1 MKFNKQIILM
11 HSFVIL
17 CVFVTVSLC
26 LYWCYKYNLN
36 EDLSVVHYKQFY
48 ETNDDVFPTM
58 SLCLGNPF
66 SEQHLAEYGV
76 NKTSYLEFLKGKKF
90 TKVMKNINY
99 SRVTRDVVD
108 FIKGYRIYFRNHSIM
123 MFDSGLPLQDKSKL
137 VFNSFNGFA
146 GSYGIFYKCFGLQIP
161 KIKDLMIFRI
171 LLSNKIFP
179 NGERPTKYLFRTF
192 VHLPGQFMLS
202 QHTDKWIWSHRTK
215 YESYK
220 LRFAVLS
227 ADIGTKRNKKQR
239 PCNEYWKEFDDRV
252 IKTYQNETGCN
263 NPYQEPVNNL
273 PMCNTKEEM
282 ANSMIHQ
289 TIAERPEYTKP
300 CKTME
305 NVRID
310 HVESN
315 LENTNE
321 ESFGEFWVSI
331 GFPLNTFK
339 EIEQTR

>member
-1 MKFNKQIILM
+1 MEFNKQSILKQ
-11 HSFVIL
+11 SFVIL

-26 LYWCYKYNLN
+26 LYWCYKFNLN
-36 EDLSVVHYKQFY
+36 EDLSVVQYKKFY

-76 NKTSYLEFLKGKKF
+76 NKTSYLEFLKGKMF
-90 TKVMKNINY
+90 TKVMQKINY
-99 SRVTRDVVD
+99 SRVTHDVPD

-123 MFDSGLPLQDKSKL
+123 MFDSGLTLQDKVKL
-137 VFNSFNGFA
+137 TVNSFNGFA
-146 GSYGIFYKCFGLQIP
+146 GSYGMFYKCFALQIP

-179 NGERPTKYLFRTF
+179 NSERPAKYLFRTF
-192 VHLPGQFMLS
+192 VHLPRQFMLS

-220 LRFAVLS
+220 MRFAVRS
-227 ADIGTKRNKKQR
+227 VDIVIRRNKKQR
-239 PCNEYWKEFDDRV
+239 PCNNYWKEYDDWV
-252 IKTYQNETGCN
+252 IKAYQNKTGCI
-263 NPYQEPVNNL
+263 NPYQEHVNNL
-273 PMCNTKEEM
+273 PTCNAQEEM
-282 ANSMIHQ
+282 AHSLIHQ
-289 TIAERPEYTKP
+289 AIAERPEYTKP

-310 HVESN
+310 HVESD
-315 LENTNE
+315 LENTKE
-321 ESFGEFWVSI
+321 EGLGEFWFSI
-331 GFPLNTFK
+331 RFPQNTFK
-339 EIEQTR
+339 EIGQTR